1 MTCNVDARWETNVP
15 VIFGSSWSECHRPL
29 LISAKWGIH
38 LKTHKGC
45 CTILVVGAVSVYFL
59 LFLAALLK
67 EYLHVTKQ
75 KCFTF
80 VIIQYLVSVQGNT
93 RFKRQKFCFN
103 HSPWWSLTKVQDK
116 RHCRKKWQFF
126 FFRTISCEKRD
137 VIALYLML
145 YLRVYVKAMVCFN
158 LNK

>member
-1 MTCNVDARWETNVP
+1 MPGEKP
-15 VIFGSSWSECHRPL
+15 MSQWSLALVEVNATGHYLSL
-29 LISAKWGIH
+29 LNEEYTY
-38 LKTHKGC
+38 KTHKGC

-59 LFLAALLK
+59 LTLAALLK

-103 HSPWWSLTKVQDK
+103 HSPWWSLTKVRDK
-116 RHCRKKWQFF
+116 RHCRKKWHFF
-126 FFRTISCEKRD
+126 FFQTISCEKRD